1 MPGLLEGALYWVEG
15 RPLHGIVPHVRGSL
29 RRNTPCFV
37 CHTCTPHLLCVVAR
51 TVGSHLLPCSL
62 GNAPPSPLWRR
73 AHLQGRES
81 DFQHS
86 MVFQNIYPF
95 GDTKSAQ
102 ELEVFLR
109 MLRERLRLCCGIR
122 VLTACAPMGL
132 GSAVNSSLQH
142 SNFCV
147 RLSVVR
153 MMNKGR

>member
-15 RPLHGIVPHVRGSL
+15 RPLMGSSLTSGGSL
-29 RRNTPCFV
+29 RRNIPCFL

-73 AHLQGRES
+73 APLAGTR
-81 DFQHS
+81 
-86 MVFQNIYPF
+86 VRQNIYLF

-122 VLTACAPMGL
+122 VLTACTPMGL

-142 SNFCV
+142 SNFCGLQFEL

-153 MMNKGR
+153 MMNKGH